1 LDRLGINVLCLQ
13 AKENADEF
21 MGQKLELDNQKK
33 EQQKTVDDTEK
44 AMKLKAASVGNLI
57 YKDVP
62 ISDNEVCIYP
72 YILDP
77 TSPGDAHH

>member
-1 LDRLGINVLCLQ
+1 LDRRGTNKFGLQ

-62 ISDNEVCIYP
+62 ISDNEVRINHLHPC
-72 YILDP
+72 
-77 TSPGDAHH
+77 SPFLECL

>member
-1 LDRLGINVLCLQ
+1 VLCLQ

-62 ISDNEVCIYP
+62 ISDNEVCIF
-72 YILDP
+72 IP
-77 TSPGDAHH
+77 TFSTPPPGDARITEPHSG